1 MTFQQA
7 PLPPWG
13 AGGLGRLERG
23 CWEWTGGRDCRMHRG
38 YLSSFQKQESVSRE
52 LGFVHT
58 GPGHGNRPGA
68 LACLGLVCAQRTQKR
83 KDRQTH
89 QRANHQKGKP
99 LHRRGPG
106 LPATGSTEK
115 RPMLAESGG
124 LFPTPVPMSVTWG
137 TLCRVARAS
146 QVLEAMEAHGN
157 REGVRAAVTWL
168 VGPGPGARCLLGL
181 RSGGQECVRRAAGT
195 GARTARSPCSC

>member
-1 MTFQQA
+1 
-7 PLPPWG
+7 
-13 AGGLGRLERG
+13 
-23 CWEWTGGRDCRMHRG
+23 MHRG

-68 LACLGLVCAQRTQKR
+68 LACLGLVHAQRTQKC
-83 KDRQTH
+83 KERQTH
-89 QRANHQKGKP
+89 KRANYKNKEKP
-99 LHRRGPG
+99 LHSHGPG

-124 LFPTPVPMSVTWG
+124 LFPTPLPISVTWR
-137 TLCRVARAS
+137 TLCGVALAS
-146 QVLEAMEAHGN
+146 QVLEATGEAHGY
-157 REGVRAAVTWL
+157 REGVRAAVTWH
-168 VGPGPGARCLLGL
+168 VGLGPRARCLLEL
-181 RSGGQECVRRAAGT
+181 RSGRRSLRGRRPAP